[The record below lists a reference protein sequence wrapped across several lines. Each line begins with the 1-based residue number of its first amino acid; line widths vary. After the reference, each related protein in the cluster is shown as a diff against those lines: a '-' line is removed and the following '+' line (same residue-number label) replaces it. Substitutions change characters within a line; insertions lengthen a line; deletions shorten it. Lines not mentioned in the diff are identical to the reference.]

1 MVLKHAPQIVQATHH
16 LPLTRFLLIVE
27 RIQSSGWI
35 GELLQ
40 FAVRSLLERCL
51 RPQRLES
58 RLGSG
63 LFAFV
68 ELVDDRQFACEI
80 AVVFVRQDLMC
91 VVVGVVFDLNDWVF
105 WFALLLLVFQSL
117 LVCLHLFLHLV
128 VDGSLNCVMAG
139 RQDSC
144 WHFSVGWRL
153 RLVLVRYLSLLT
165 ADKLRPQYRRKIRP
179 ILELVLT
186 LDVEISLWL
195 GEEVGVVCALI
206 RRHQRGKQM

>member
-1 MVLKHAPQIVQATHH
+1 MLEHAPQIVQATHH
-16 LPLTRFLLIVE
+16 LPLTRFLLIVK

-63 LFAFV
+63 LLAFV

-105 WFALLLLVFQSL
+105 GFALLLLVFQSL

-144 WHFSVGWRL
+144 WRFSVCWWL
-153 RLVLVRYLSLLT
+153 RLLLVRCLSLLS

-186 LDVEISLWL
+186 LDVEISLRL